1 MYWLADVAIILLVL
15 LMAIWGWK
23 KGFSNT
29 AGGFFAVIIA
39 LAIAGVGAFLL
50 VSNPFEKWG
59 WIETLTESFY
69 DMLGGENTLFEQIG
83 MTCEQVSK
91 YLAQAVFG
99 LGAFIVCYIIST
111 LLMWLIRK
119 FLNYCRKFI
128 AFKYLDSI
136 LGLVVDV
143 ALGAVV
149 VVGFMCVVRL
159 CPGVFKL
166 TSETFQ
172 AAKISSIIY
181 KFVGTLLGSAGL

>member
-15 LMAIWGWK
+15 LMAIFGWK

-29 AGGFFAVIIA
+29 AGGFFAVLIA
-39 LAIAGVGAFLL
+39 LALAGFGAFLL
-50 VSNPFEKWG
+50 VKNPFEKWG

-69 DMLGGENTLFEQIG
+69 NMLGGENTLFEKIG

-91 YLAQAVFG
+91 YLAQGVLG
-99 LGAFIVCYIIST
+99 LVAFIVCYIIST

-136 LGLVVDV
+136 LGIVIDV
-143 ALGAVV
+143 AFAAVIII
-149 VVGFMCVVRL
+149 GFMCVVRL
-159 CPGVFKL
+159 CPGVFKV
-166 TSETFQ
+166 TSETLQ
-172 AAKISSIIY
+172 AAKISNIIY
-181 KFVGTLLGSAGL
+181 KLAGKILGAAGV

>member
-15 LMAIWGWK
+15 LMAIFGWK

-29 AGGFFAVIIA
+29 AGGFFAVLIA
-39 LAIAGVGAFLL
+39 LALAGFGAFLL
-50 VSNPFEKWG
+50 VTNPFEKWG

-69 DMLGGENTLFEQIG
+69 NMLGGENTLFEKIG

-91 YLAQAVFG
+91 YLAQGVFG

-119 FLNYCRKFI
+119 FLNYCREFI

-136 LGLVVDV
+136 LGVVIDV
-143 ALGAVV
+143 AFAAVII
-149 VVGFMCVVRL
+149 VGFMCVVRL
-159 CPGVFKL
+159 CPGVFKI
-166 TSETFQ
+166 TSETLQ
-172 AAKISSIIY
+172 AAKISNIIY
-181 KFVGTLLGSAGL
+181 KLVGKILGAAGV

>member
-15 LMAIWGWK
+15 LMAIFGWK

-29 AGGFFAVIIA
+29 AGGFFAVLIA
-39 LAIAGVGAFLL
+39 LALAGFGAFLL
-50 VSNPFEKWG
+50 VTNPFEKWG

-69 DMLGGENTLFEQIG
+69 NMLGGENTLFEKIS

-91 YLAQAVFG
+91 YLAQGVLG
-99 LGAFIVCYIIST
+99 LVAFIVCYIIST

-136 LGLVVDV
+136 LGIVIDV
-143 ALGAVV
+143 AFAAVIII
-149 VVGFMCVVRL
+149 GFMCVVRL
-159 CPGVFKL
+159 CPGVFKV
-166 TSETFQ
+166 TSETLQ
-172 AAKISSIIY
+172 AAKISNIIY
-181 KFVGTLLGSAGL
+181 KLAGKILGAAGV

>member
-15 LMAIWGWK
+15 LMAIFGWK

-29 AGGFFAVIIA
+29 AGGFFAVLIA
-39 LAIAGVGAFLL
+39 LALAGFGAFLL
-50 VSNPFEKWG
+50 VTNPFEKWG

-69 DMLGGENTLFEQIG
+69 NMLGGENTLFEKIG

-91 YLAQAVFG
+91 YLAQGVLG
-99 LGAFIVCYIIST
+99 LVAFIVCYIIST

-136 LGLVVDV
+136 LGLVIDV
-143 ALGAVV
+143 AFAAVII
-149 VVGFMCVVRL
+149 VGFMCVVRL
-159 CPGVFKL
+159 CPGVFKV
-166 TSETFQ
+166 TSETLQ
-172 AAKISSIIY
+172 AAKISNIIY
-181 KFVGTLLGSAGL
+181 KLAGRILGAAGV

>member
-15 LMAIWGWK
+15 LMAIFGWK

-29 AGGFFAVIIA
+29 AGGFFAVLIA
-39 LAIAGVGAFLL
+39 LALAGFGAFLL
-50 VSNPFEKWG
+50 VTNPFEKWG

-69 DMLGGENTLFEQIG
+69 NMLGGENTLFEKIG

-91 YLAQAVFG
+91 YLAQGVLG
-99 LGAFIVCYIIST
+99 LVAFIVCYIIST

-136 LGLVVDV
+136 LGIVIDV
-143 ALGAVV
+143 AFAAVIII
-149 VVGFMCVVRL
+149 GFMCVVRL
-159 CPGVFKL
+159 CPGVFKV
-166 TSETFQ
+166 TSETLQ
-172 AAKISSIIY
+172 AAKISNIIY
-181 KFVGTLLGSAGL
+181 KLAGKILGAAGV